1 MNQSLLAPHRIL
13 KSRRRGY
20 VSIIAFVDTTTTTR
34 YIIAISISN
43 IVLLIRIRVL
53 THRLIFTFPA
63 STLLSRNS
71 CSILI
76 FWISCPTVHL
86 LATVDL
92 AVTGSLR
99 WQVDHTSHRLRKG
112 IVLGWTP
119 PAVLEHLMA

>member
-20 VSIIAFVDTTTTTR
+20 VSIIAFVDTTTTT
-34 YIIAISISN
+34 
-43 IVLLIRIRVL
+43 
-53 THRLIFTFPA
+53 
-63 STLLSRNS
+63 
-71 CSILI
+71 
-76 FWISCPTVHL
+76 SCPTVHL